1 MAGSDTNDPL
11 ANTVTAAPSATPAPS
26 SPASVSASHGEPRA
40 DDLRG
45 AFGRYMIERA
55 IGNGAMGIVYRAID
69 PDLERAVALKVLR
82 NDTNHEARTR
92 LLREARA
99 MAKVSHPNVVAVHEV
114 GSVAGRDFIAMELV
128 EGTTVAEWIR
138 ATPRSIDEL
147 LNVFVA
153 AGNGLVAAHAK
164 GVVHRDFKPHNILRS
179 AEGHVQVTDFGLARS
194 VDADPLA
201 QTIDAASQTAAAT
214 TKSAPELT
222 QTGSLLGTPA
232 YMAPEQW
239 HNQTVGPAADQFA
252 WSVALWEALA
262 GKRPFPGDTI
272 AQLRENIL
280 AGAEK
285 LDASAI
291 PRRIRP
297 VLLRGLAVEPRNR
310 FPSMNALL
318 HALLRARR
326 KRSLAFI
333 GLGAV
338 TATAVGIAA
347 LSMNRSTEPAAA
359 GCPEPTVAPTTLWTA
374 SVEADL
380 RKAGK
385 VRFADEISAELQ
397 LWNATRTN
405 ACKAEPKL
413 RVTQLACLDG
423 VMARTAVVVQAAGLV
438 TARAA
443 NFEPRAELVD
453 PNVCLNATPPQLTS
467 SWPAVAADVFALRL
481 RADETTTSV
490 TVAEA
495 SEVIARAGDVACVK
509 AQALLLRSMLQ
520 TAGLDHTRSDT
531 DEAAEYLA
539 RCNDD
544 RVRADVTSAQAFV
557 VLRTPFADTQFANA
571 VRRAEASATRIPEA
585 VTLSAVLQLKG
596 EAARNKGL
604 FDEAGKLMT
613 DAAKPLGERGLQ
625 ANKLRTQL
633 VAIDSWAKAP
643 HKYHGQIVDAVTQGL
658 ATSEALF
665 GPSQELTQTYK
676 RLQII
681 LTWQT
686 GDIKGAKAMSEALE
700 VAPFVDKT
708 PSEELRGRVV
718 NAQGKPVAGAQVV
731 AARGLHTDGED
742 LSPFA
747 PSREPNEALTDD
759 KGQFVITK
767 APQRSTIEA
776 MLGPLRSRPL
786 EVKDGHGELILRL
799 EPTSTIKGKVNIF
812 GNADVSGIAALP
824 SEATD
829 AMQFSILA
837 PVAADGSFSIENV
850 PLGRVRLVPGT
861 SDQSGLGDSVMVT
874 LGAAPLTNVNIDIN
888 RIKRTVY
895 VVIRGTMMVPPVGG
909 QAIVVDAKSKF
920 QNAGELQLALAKQAT
935 LNIASAN
942 PMVGEKIP
950 KPLIGKVQPGELI
963 AELQNVSA
971 EPHRVCGLGISG
983 DVSKREFWEKLQGN
997 LKRVGVTCVDLGP
1010 KQDTVFI
1017 EVPPLPKFD

>member
-285 LDASAI
+285 LDAAAI

-326 KRSLAFI
+326 KRSLAFF

-380 RKAGK
+380 RKANK
-385 VRFADEISAELQ
+385 VRFADEISAELK
-397 LWNATRTN
+397 LWNTTRN
-405 ACKAEPKL
+405 AACKTEPKL
-413 RVTQLACLDG
+413 RATQLACLDG
-423 VMARTAVVVQAAGLV
+423 VMARASLVVHAAAQV
-438 TARAA
+438 PPRAA
-443 NFEPRAELVD
+443 NFEPRADLVD
-453 PNVCLNATPPQLTS
+453 PNVCLSATPPQLTPT
-467 SWPAVAADVFALRL
+467 WPAVAAEVFALRM

-495 SEVIARAGDVACVK
+495 SEVIARAGDAACVK
-509 AQALLLRSMLQ
+509 AQALLLRSLLQ
-520 TAGLDHTRSDT
+520 TAGLDLTRSDT
-531 DEAAEYLA
+531 DEAAEYLE

-544 RVRADVTSAQAFV
+544 RVRADVTAAQAIV
-557 VLRTPFADTQFANA
+557 VLRTPYADTQFANA
-571 VRRAEASATRIPEA
+571 VRRAETSATRISEA

-604 FDEAGKLMT
+604 FDEAGKFMT
-613 DAAKPLGERGLQ
+613 DAAKLLGDRGLQ
-625 ANKLRTQL
+625 ANKLRVL
-633 VAIDSWAKAP
+633 LMAIDSWAKLP
-643 HKYHGQIVDAVTQGL
+643 HKHHSQLVEAVANGL
-658 ATSEALF
+658 EVSNALF
-665 GPSQELTQTYK
+665 GASQELTQTYK

-681 LTWQT
+681 ITWQT
-686 GDIKGAKAMSEALE
+686 GDIKGAKALSEALE

-731 AARGLHTDGED
+731 AARGLNTDSED
-742 LSPFA
+742 LSPFE
-747 PSREPNEALTDD
+747 PSRAPNESITND
-759 KGQFVITK
+759 KGEFVITK
-767 APQRSTIEA
+767 APQRSTIAA
-776 MLGPLRSRPL
+776 MLGRQRSRPL
-786 EVKDGHGELILRL
+786 DVKEGHGELTLQL
-799 EPTSTIKGKVNIF
+799 GPTSTISGKVNIF

-824 SEATD
+824 SEAGD
-829 AMQFSILA
+829 PMQFSISA
-837 PVAADGSFSIENV
+837 PVAADGTFTLENV
-850 PLGRVRLVPGT
+850 PLGRVRLIPGT
-861 SDQSGLGDSVMVT
+861 SDLSGFGDSLMVT

-909 QAIVVDAKSKF
+909 QAIIVDPNSKF
-920 QNAGELQLALAKQAT
+920 QNADELKLALAQQAS
-935 LNIASAN
+935 LNIADAN

-963 AELQNVSA
+963 AELHNVSA

-983 DVSKREFWEKLQGN
+983 DVTKREFWEKLQGN
-997 LKRVGVTCVDLGP
+997 LKHVGVTCVDLGA

-1017 EVPPLPKFD
+1017 EVPPLPKFN